1 MFGLL
6 GGWRFSNDGNLTTCL
21 LFEFRFG
28 NLLILM
34 VCEPY
39 IDSQPY
45 TLLLYYWIEYKSST
59 YDKCCSPLS
68 LMWLAG
74 CVCERTRFSGRFD
87 DGFISSCRCC
97 FFLFRDKLCCC
108 MCDCI
113 DWHSYRFALQNRLI
127 VYDFDQL
134 ETTGNCCCSSSR
146 LPIELVQCRVVC
158 VSVVANAFLCS

>member
-97 FFLFRDKLCCC
+97 FFISRQIVLLHVRLYRLTFIPFCITKSVDRVRFWPIGNDWQLLLLIFTFAHWIGTMQSCLC
-108 MCDCI
+108 
-113 DWHSYRFALQNRLI
+113 
-127 VYDFDQL
+127 
-134 ETTGNCCCSSSR
+134 
-146 LPIELVQCRVVC
+146 VC
-158 VSVVANAFLCS
+158 GC